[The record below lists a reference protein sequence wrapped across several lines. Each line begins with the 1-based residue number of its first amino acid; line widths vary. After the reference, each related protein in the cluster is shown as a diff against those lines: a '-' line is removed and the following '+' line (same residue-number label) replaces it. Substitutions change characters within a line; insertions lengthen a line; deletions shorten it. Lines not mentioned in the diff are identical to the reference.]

1 MNLLIKRNETPQE
14 RSKLPMC
21 TPGKY
26 LTPGE
31 TGGVRGIVSCL
42 VWLEKRMPKSGRYET
57 DEVEN

>member
-1 MNLLIKRNETPQE
+1 
-14 RSKLPMC
+14 MC

-42 VWLEKRMPKSGRYET
+42 VWLEKRMPKRGRYET